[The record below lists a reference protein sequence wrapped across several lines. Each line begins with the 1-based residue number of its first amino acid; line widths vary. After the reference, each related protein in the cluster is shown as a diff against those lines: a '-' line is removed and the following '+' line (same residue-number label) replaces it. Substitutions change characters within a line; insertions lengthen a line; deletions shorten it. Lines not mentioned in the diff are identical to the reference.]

1 MLDFV
6 GFIND
11 NWQAPTAKKLALLDS
26 FVAQYGY
33 EEMVEDE
40 DGNEIPNPVSKRQFT
55 NAQIVEFI
63 CASVNAFRGREAAAA
78 AEYDELALE

>member
-11 NWQAPTAKKLALLDS
+11 NWQATPAKKLALLDS

-33 EEMVEDE
+33 EEMIN
-40 DGNEIPNPVSKRQFT
+40 GIPNPVSKREFT
-55 NAQIVEFI
+55 NVQITGFI
-63 CASVNAFRGREAAAA
+63 RDSVNAFRRGEAEAVV
-78 AEYDELALE
+78 EYDELVLE

>member
-11 NWQAPTAKKLALLDS
+11 NWEATPIKKLALLDS

-33 EEMVEDE
+33 QETIQ
-40 DGNEIPNPVSKRQFT
+40 GIPNPVSKRDFT
-55 NAQIVEFI
+55 NARITDFI
-63 CASVNAFRGREAAAA
+63 RDSVNAFRRGEAEAAA
-78 AEYDELALE
+78 EFDELVLE